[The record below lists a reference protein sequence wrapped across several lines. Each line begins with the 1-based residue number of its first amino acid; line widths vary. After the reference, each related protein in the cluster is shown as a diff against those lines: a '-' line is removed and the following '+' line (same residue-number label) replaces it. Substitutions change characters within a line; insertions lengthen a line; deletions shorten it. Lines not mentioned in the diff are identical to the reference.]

1 MSGGLDLGV
10 LAVAACAGGLAASV
24 LLLVVGLRG
33 VVVDPARPPSRWARA
48 RRVLASPALTGRVA
62 AGIGVGVGTLVFTRW
77 PVAAVGLTVLV
88 WLWPQLFGGSRAEQ
102 AQMVRLEALVI
113 WTESLRDTIAAHAS
127 LEHAIPATTANA
139 PPAIRVALTRM
150 AGQIRAR
157 APMDEALKGLA
168 TELDDPSADLVIAAL
183 ILNVRRR
190 GDRLAEVL
198 TGLATAAREELDL
211 RRRISAGRAGLRRGV
226 QIVVVLTLA
235 FAGFLVVF
243 GGAYV
248 EPYGTPA
255 GQVALT
261 VVVGLFAWGFW
272 WMRRLSAT
280 ALVQP
285 FLSRPGRRTD
295 PADLQV
301 VASLTGLAPA
311 AAETLSLDGPGA
323 DNVAGAR

>member
-1 MSGGLDLGV
+1 MSGLPDPGV
-10 LAVAACAGGLAASV
+10 LAAAICAGGLAASV

-33 VVVDPARPPSRWARA
+33 VVTDPARPPSRAARA
-48 RRVLASPALTGRVA
+48 RRLLTSPATTSRAA
-62 AGIGVGVGTLVFTRW
+62 AGIGAGAATLLFTRW
-77 PVAAVGLTVLV
+77 PVAAAGLAVLV
-88 WLWPQLFGGSRAEQ
+88 WSWPQLFGGSRAEQ

-139 PPAIRVALTRM
+139 PPAIRPALVRL

-157 APMDEALKGLA
+157 APMDEALAGLA

-226 QIVVVLTLA
+226 QIVVVLTLV
-235 FAGFLVVF
+235 FAAFLVVF

-248 EPYGTPA
+248 KPYGTPA

-261 VVVGLFAWGFW
+261 VVAGLFAAGFW
-272 WMRRLSAT
+272 WMRRLSA
-280 ALVQP
+280 AEPMQP
-285 FLSRPGRRTD
+285 FLSRPGMRTD
-295 PADLQV
+295 PAELRV
-301 VASLTGLAPA
+301 VAALTGLSPA
-311 AAETLSLDGPGA
+311 AAEALTSPACGA
-323 DNVAGAR
+323 NPS